1 MFISLVI
8 IHFCDNKMQFEIK
21 ETSKNQLTTFLK
33 IAIKSQSNVAIIP
46 TKDSVDFKFMEIS
59 GSTAGHLNFTNGN
72 HISIENMV
80 EQMSGKPFE
89 VNIKDMLNILSHVK
103 NQIVEINAQF
113 DKDQELLGLNFA
125 VKNIATGRID
135 KEIQIP
141 IFSSEQRVNFGKIN
155 YSENVVNI
163 SMSLHDLIDI
173 IEEAYEYQTEEITIS
188 LDNDEQGQRILVFNA
203 TEKDNLRKR
212 IKVIKKEGEDFMILK
227 NQNPPNIKGLYDIR
241 LLKNLIQSGA
251 DYKDAIITF
260 QENAPIT
267 INYSNEII
275 PNLMLIIA
283 HRHARSD

>member
-80 EQMSGKPFE
+80 DQMSGKPFE

-212 IKVIKKEGEDFMILK
+212 IKVIKKEGEDFIILK

-283 HRHARSD
+283 HRHTRSD